1 MLCFYQS
8 RILSKKPESIYM
20 KNGKLKEEN
29 TDPDPVFKISFIES
43 FVYAA
48 DILINKQRAKRQSRE
63 TDKLFSC
70 FRWCSCLQTEMNN
83 SEFPS
88 VKTGVRN
95 LSKKIGKKALTW
107 TIIYFWGY
115 FGLGLGW
122 LSVPLML
129 SILRWFSKLYANEKR
144 RSPFKR
150 YQRRKETQFKIS
162 SAQSLATADE
172 KEVRRE
178 NVVLCDDNKNN

>member
-1 MLCFYQS
+1 MLWVWVMLCFYQS

-144 RSPFKR
+144 RSPF
-150 YQRRKETQFKIS
+150 
-162 SAQSLATADE
+162 
-172 KEVRRE
+172 
-178 NVVLCDDNKNN
+178 